1 MNVIIPPHPTPPQ
14 PTSNWWWKSCAC
26 VCRTARKMMSF
37 CVCVCTGTWT
47 LLSHPTPPS
56 SNWWWKSSACCR
68 ACVCTRTWT
77 LSPHPTP
84 PSGSYLACGGKQ
96 NQSLV
101 AVRTFKNLTA
111 ASDWFWR
118 VLQESYCR
126 KWLILTAASDWNLT
140 AASDGWASRTIP
152 KIDIKLPKTDKHGK
166 MSYLYIFISQA
177 ISSMNFWLP
186 KYPQIKRQKPRPGW
200 SWRRGHAKERSERGE
215 RSALASSFT
224 KFHHVFV
231 HITWL

>member
-1 MNVIIPPHPTPPQ
+1 MMSFCVCVCVYRNMNVIIPPHPTPAVTDDERAVPVAV
-14 PTSNWWWKSCAC
+14 P
-26 VCRTARKMMSF
+26 
-37 CVCVCTGTWT
+37 VCVQEHERY
-47 LLSHPTPPS
+47 HPTP
-56 SNWWWKSSACCR
+56 
-68 ACVCTRTWT
+68 
-77 LSPHPTP
+77 PHPTP

-166 MSYLYIFISQA
+166 PVIFIYIYIYLFHRQFLQWTSDSPN
-177 ISSMNFWLP
+177 IPKSSDKNLAQVGHGAGATPKSGASAASAVPWLP
-186 KYPQIKRQKPRPGW
+186 VSP
-200 SWRRGHAKERSERGE
+200 
-215 RSALASSFT
+215 SFT
-224 KFHHVFV
+224 MFLVTLRDFSPGLSLV
-231 HITWL
+231 YNL